1 MAKEKWFKGVGLG
14 MVLLLAAVLRFY
26 HLEQNPGW
34 YTDEGTHLEIAK
46 HLQHGRWQYLVINQS
61 TLLFAKLPLFELLL
75 AGFVRL
81 FGLTMLTLR
90 GVTAGCGLLSVL
102 LLYALVRDWVGGKSW
117 LPLLSALV
125 LAIYPQAVLY
135 HRLGFSYNLLTPLL
149 LLTLWG
155 VQRWLTSGRVGFLL
169 AAALATGLGIATDLA
184 MVSTALWLVGVVA
197 WRNWRLLP
205 PAGLLIALPFGL
217 YVGWGW
223 LTIPEVFW
231 FDLAFTLG
239 RLGGKGMGEQGWLLA
254 SNYTILL
261 AQDSWLLL
269 GMVGLWLFP
278 RHPGRWLLLL
288 AWFVPLLMLGR
299 TVPLY
304 ELTFYYILWL
314 LPLVAVGVAVVL
326 EQGWHWL
333 GQQLPGRVGFVL
345 PLLVMGVPLL
355 MSSYFTFGRV
365 QTHFGTVIDPFL
377 LNPADSQAVID
388 YVNQHSQPTDLVI
401 TSPGLAWGLHSP
413 AADMQLMVKAAG
425 FDTPHLPTVIPSARF
440 TQQPHFSQAKFVI
453 VDNLWRNWGVFHL
466 PGLAEQMSQI
476 EQWPVVFSAGEIV
489 VYINVKEVRPLTN
502 SGYEEE

>member
-1 MAKEKWFKGVGLG
+1 LG
-14 MVLLLAAVLRFY
+14 LAAVLRFY
-26 HLEQNPGW
+26 QLEQNPGW

-75 AGFVRL
+75 AGCVRL
-81 FGLTMLTLR
+81 FGLTMFTLR
-90 GVTAGCGLLSVL
+90 GLTAGCGVLSVA
-102 LLYALVRDWVGGKSW
+102 LLYGVMRDWVGEKSW

-125 LAIYPQAVLY
+125 LAVYPQAVLY

-169 AAALATGLGIATDLA
+169 LACCATGLGITTDLA

-205 PAGLLIALPFGL
+205 PAGLLMALPFGL
-217 YVGWGW
+217 YILWGW
-223 LTIPEVFW
+223 LTIPEAFW
-231 FDLAFTLG
+231 FDLAFTLS
-239 RLGGKGMGEQGWLLA
+239 RLGGKGVAEQLWLLA

-261 AQDSWLLL
+261 AQDSWLVL
-269 GMVGLWLFP
+269 GMMGLWLFP
-278 RHPGRWLLLL
+278 RHPGRMLLLL

-326 EQGWHWL
+326 EQGCQWL
-333 GQQLPGRVGFVL
+333 SQQIPGRVSFIL
-345 PLLVMGVPLL
+345 LLLVLGVPLM
-355 MSSYFTFGRV
+355 MSTYLTFGRV

-377 LNPADSQAVID
+377 LNPASAQAVMD

-401 TSPGLAWGLHSP
+401 ASPGLAWGLHSQ

-425 FDTPHLPTVIPSARF
+425 FDTPHLPTTIPSARF
-440 TQQPHFSQAKFVI
+440 TQQPHLSQAKFVI
-453 VDNLWRNWGVFHL
+453 VDNLWRNWGLFHL
-466 PGLAEQMSQI
+466 PGLAEQMAQI
-476 EQWPVVFSAGEIV
+476 EEWPVVFSAGEIV
-489 VYINVKEVRPLTN
+489 VYQRKN
-502 SGYEEE
+502 EE